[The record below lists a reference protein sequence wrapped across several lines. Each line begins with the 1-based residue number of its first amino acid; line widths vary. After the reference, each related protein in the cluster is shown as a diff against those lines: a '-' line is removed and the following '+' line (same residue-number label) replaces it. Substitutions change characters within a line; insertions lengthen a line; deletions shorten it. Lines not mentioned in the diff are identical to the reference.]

1 MKIISIIPA
10 RSGSKSV
17 QNKNVRNF
25 KGKPLLAWSIV
36 QSLNTK
42 NIDRTILSTDSKE
55 YKKIGEK
62 YGAEVPFIRPKEISG
77 DLSSDYEF
85 IKHCI
90 EWLKKNENYEP
101 DIIVQLRPTYPL
113 RNIKKIDEM
122 IEKFIESKNYD
133 SLRTVVPIHKS
144 PYKMYTIENDTLEP
158 LFKEVKVKN
167 KIIKEPYNQC
177 RQLLPTSYLHN
188 GYVDIV
194 KKETI
199 YKDTVTGE
207 RILPYIMDEDE
218 IHDIDTEEELE
229 RAIEAHKNYK
239 NIE

>member
-17 QNKNVRNF
+17 KNKNVRNF

-42 NIDRTILSTDSKE
+42 KIDRTILSTDSEE

-62 YGAEVPFIRPKEISG
+62 YGAEVPFLRPKEISG

-85 IKHCI
+85 IRHCI

-122 IEKFIESKNYD
+122 IEKFLESKEYD

-144 PYKMYTIENDTLEP
+144 PYKMYTIENGTLNP
-158 LFKEVKVKN
+158 LFKEIKVKD
-167 KIIKEPYNQC
+167 KKVKEPYNQC

-199 YKDTVTGE
+199 NKNTVTGE
-207 RILPYIMDEDE
+207 RILPYIMEEDE